1 MASTGRSSF
10 HEEQFKESNTLSG
23 NENQE
28 ESMINQDWSNLGEDI
43 RNMVQS
49 AIDSKDF
56 RQLNESVNRS
66 IHSAME
72 SVNQGLRQ
80 AGDMINDAS
89 RKASYQNPWRNQQW
103 RERVH
108 REKNAYRMS
117 HPSPRIYKSTSGMT
131 AVGFALAICG
141 YTMVAGLGIGCL
153 SVFLVGL
160 LGMGFSAGIQV
171 SLGVMLPLL
180 AGSAVMAWKGTSIL
194 GRLRRFRSYTKCL
207 GNRTFCTLKELGVS
221 IGKSQKFVL
230 KDVKDMIR
238 RRMFLQGYVDDQQT
252 CLMVDQETYEQYRLA
267 QRQMEEKRR
276 AEEQR
281 ATVQKEKEEG
291 LPEEARKVIA
301 AGNEYLRQIRESN
314 DAIPGEEMSRKIS
327 RMELIIHKIFQRVEQ
342 QPDLVSDLRKFMDY
356 YLPITVKLLD
366 AYEELD
372 AQPIQGANIAS
383 SKKEIEDTLDTINQ
397 AFENLLDSF
406 FQDTAWDISSDIS
419 VLQTM
424 LAQEGLTNRDFTNRK
439 STI

>member
-1 MASTGRSSF
+1 MA
-10 HEEQFKESNTLSG
+10 
-23 NENQE
+23 
-28 ESMINQDWSNLGEDI
+28 NQDWYNLGEDI

-66 IHSAME
+66 IHTAME
-72 SVNQGLRQ
+72 NVSQGLRQ
-80 AGDMINDAS
+80 AGDIINEAS
-89 RKASYQNPWRNQQW
+89 QKASPQNPWRNQRW
-103 RERVH
+103 KESSGRT
-108 REKNAYRMS
+108 KTTYRA
-117 HPSPRIYKSTSGMT
+117 PQRTPALYKSTTGMT
-131 AVGFALAICG
+131 AAGFALAICG
-141 YTMVAGLGIGCL
+141 YTLMAGLGIGCL

-160 LGMGFSAGIQV
+160 FGMGFSAGIQV
-171 SLGVMLPLL
+171 SLGVMIPLL
-180 AGSAVMAWKGTSIL
+180 VGSAIMAWKGTSIL

-207 GNRTFCTLKELGVS
+207 GNRTFCTLKELALC

-238 RRMFLQGYVDDQQT
+238 RRMFLQGYVDDQET

-267 QRQMEEKRR
+267 QQQMEEKRR
-276 AEEQR
+276 VEER
-281 ATVQKEKEEG
+281 NATERKEKEEG
-291 LPEEARKVIA
+291 LPEEARRVIA

-342 QPDLVSDLRKFMDY
+342 HPDLVSDLRKFMDY

-372 AQPIQGANIAS
+372 SQPIQGENIVN

-424 LAQEGLTNRDFTNRK
+424 LAQEGLTNRDFTKSK
-439 STI
+439 STAKGESNV

>member
-1 MASTGRSSF
+1 
-10 HEEQFKESNTLSG
+10 
-23 NENQE
+23 
-28 ESMINQDWSNLGEDI
+28 MINQDWSNLGEDI
-43 RNMVQS
+43 RNMVQD

-72 SVNQGLRQ
+72 SVSQGLRQ
-80 AGDMINDAS
+80 AGDIINETS
-89 RKASYQNPWRNQQW
+89 RKASYQNPWRSQHW
-103 RERVH
+103 KERERGT
-108 REKNAYRMS
+108 RERHAYRAS
-117 HPSPRIYKSTSGMT
+117 QASPRIYKSTSGMT

-171 SLGVMLPLL
+171 SLGVMIPLL

-194 GRLRRFRSYTKCL
+194 SRLRRFRSYTKCL
-207 GNRTFCTLKELGVS
+207 GNRTFCTMKELAVS

-267 QRQMEEKRR
+267 QKQMEDRR
-276 AEEQR
+276 RVEQQR
-281 ATVQKEKEEG
+281 ATAEKEKEEG
-291 LPEEARKVIA
+291 LPEEVRRVIT

-314 DAIPGEEMSRKIS
+314 EAIPGEEMSRKIS

-366 AYEELD
+366 AYEDLD

-424 LAQEGLTNRDFTNRK
+424 LAQEGLTNRDFTGKK
-439 STI
+439 STT